1 MSQFLNPPGDA
12 GAEEGHHGAPE
23 DDCRHQHEQWD
34 WLFLQHAQGRRM
46 KLWRASWGRCSNHL
60 QSISTSSS
68 CLTTGR
74 ILRSLISYRE
84 CRVLP
89 RASSKKLECCLRM
102 RVGDTAAL
110 KWSITFHRRVQLLK
124 YYYTILII
132 IVVRAAVH
140 LGCLRQES
148 SSSGRVAVMAEFVEL
163 VRARTAAAHTR
174 VLDTRQK
181 LADNNI
187 DMERV
192 LAALESKVA
201 AVMAEFI
208 WTPWYWSQFW
218 SFECTRHNTTK
229 TFISASEC
237 HFLIWNCTTT
247 LQRTL

>member
-1 MSQFLNPPGDA
+1 M
-12 GAEEGHHGAPE
+12 
-23 DDCRHQHEQWD
+23 
-34 WLFLQHAQGRRM
+34 
-46 KLWRASWGRCSNHL
+46 
-60 QSISTSSS
+60 
-68 CLTTGR
+68 
-74 ILRSLISYRE
+74 
-84 CRVLP
+84 
-89 RASSKKLECCLRM
+89 
-102 RVGDTAAL
+102 
-110 KWSITFHRRVQLLK
+110 LK

-132 IVVRAAVH
+132 IFVRAAVH

-208 WTPWYWSQFW
+208 WTP
-218 SFECTRHNTTK
+218 
-229 TFISASEC
+229 
-237 HFLIWNCTTT
+237 
-247 LQRTL
+247 